1 LNVFFGAGYKAR
13 LVGIFDAEEKLPS
26 HFFGKQ
32 VVVQGGA
39 QSSDVECTG
48 GGRGKSYANF
58 SSHVGFGF

>member
-1 LNVFFGAGYKAR
+1 LDVFFGSRHKSG

-26 HFFGKQ
+26 HFSGKQ

-39 QSSDVECTG
+39 ESSDMERTR